1 MLGIDVMDHVV
12 VGGRLA
18 PAHVSPVSAEH
29 SSEVTIV
36 TAKATAR
43 ASKRRPGIGECPSGP
58 AVGGAINHIGAVAEA
73 TAHFIHARNVNVA
86 CKQIA
91 SDLNVSDGAGPAKR
105 EVLRCTPSGTVI
117 GRKRDRDGRPSNS
130 EVVKG
135 NVHPPVE
142 SRRGIHV
149 APARLAV
156 VVAAVVD
163 ASANSPGDAAVSGRP
178 VADSGIEAAA
188 AASEKYG
195 VPGGVRAVIKDNWVT
210 EISSVPSGERAGVKP
225 GEGEAAVTGVG
236 CPGIV
241 GGGGS

>member
-1 MLGIDVMDHVV
+1 MLRIDVVNDVAK
-12 VGGRLA
+12 GGRLA
-18 PAHVSPVSAEH
+18 PAHMSPVSAEH

-43 ASKRRPGIGECPSGP
+43 ASKRRHGIGEYPSGP

-117 GRKRDRDGRPSNS
+117 GRKRDRDGRPGNS

-135 NVHPPVE
+135 NIHPPVE
-142 SRRGIHV
+142 RPSGIHV
-149 APARLAV
+149 DPARLAV
-156 VVAAVVD
+156 VVAADVD
-163 ASANSPGDAAVSGRP
+163 ASADSPGNAAVSRLP
-178 VADSGIEAAA
+178 VADSRIEGAA

-195 VPGGVRAVIKDNWVT
+195 VPGGVRPVIKDNWVA
-210 EISSVPSGERAGVKP
+210 EITSVASGEGAGVKT
-225 GEGEAAVTGVG
+225 GEGDAAVTGVG

-241 GGGGS
+241 GEGG